1 MRENDNNG
9 DDDIL
14 GLLAPRSV
22 AILGA
27 SDNPIK
33 AGGRPIDYLR
43 RHGFAGRVYPVN
55 PNRAQIQGLPAYP
68 ELAALPDA
76 PDVVVVSV
84 AGQEV
89 EQAIEH
95 CLAVHARAA
104 VIYSSGFAEL
114 GEAGAV
120 QQRRLVERARAGGLR
135 LFGPNTQGVA
145 NFRDGAILHFSTMIN
160 EERGQDGPVAIV
172 SQSGAGSSIVY
183 GGLRRKGIGV
193 RYMVATGNEADITAA
208 EVLRA
213 VAADPDIRVLL
224 LYIESL
230 KDPAVLAQAARIAHQ
245 RDIPILAVKAGRT
258 QAGQLTAS
266 SHTGALAGE
275 DALADAFLRQH
286 GIQRVADFR
295 ELVEYSQVFA
305 GGQRPRGRKVVA
317 ISNSGATCVLA
328 ADAAEDQG
336 LDLCQFEGAGAAAL
350 KAVLPPYVSARNPID
365 MTTALLGQPH
375 IYGQTLEVVAA
386 QRQADMIYVGFPI
399 GGEGY
404 DFPGFSAQTGRFAA
418 ASGVPVAVSAN
429 QEWVAQA
436 FRAHGVPVFDS
447 ERAAM
452 RALGMAAR
460 HVQLNAAALAAPPA
474 IPPAWPDGI
483 AAATHSLDEVES
495 LAALAEAGL
504 PVVAHRLC
512 KSEDDVRR
520 ALAELGAP
528 VVAKGVSPDITHK
541 SELGLVR
548 LGLAGE
554 AQALAA
560 YAELDRILRGL
571 AASEGVRHGG
581 VLLARQQR
589 GAFELAVG
597 AHIDAIYGPVV
608 MVGQGG
614 VLVEAIDDVQ
624 FLCAPFSAA
633 QAREAIGRLRIARAF
648 GALRGLAAVDVDAL
662 ARLLAR
668 LGDWMVQAQGR
679 VRSVDANPVMVMRGD
694 AAPVLVDAVVIRT
707 GERAG
712 EAS

>member
-1 MRENDNNG
+1 MSDN
-9 DDDIL
+9 IL
-14 GLLAPRSV
+14 ELLAPRSV

-33 AGGRPIDYLR
+33 AGGRPIDYMR
-43 RHGFAGRVYPVN
+43 RYGFAGRVYPVN
-55 PNRAQIQGLPAYP
+55 PNRAQIQGLQAYP

-89 EQAIEH
+89 EQAIDQ
-95 CLAVHARAA
+95 CLAIHARAA

-114 GEAGAV
+114 GEAGAA

-160 EERGQDGPVAIV
+160 EEAGQDGPVAIV

-230 KDPAVLAQAARIAHQ
+230 KDPAVLAQAARVAHQ

-295 ELVEYSQVFA
+295 ELVEYSQVFI

-336 LDLCQFEGAGAAAL
+336 LALCQFEGDGETAL
-350 KAVLPPYVSARNPID
+350 KAVLPSFVSARNPID

-404 DFPGFSAQTGRFAA
+404 DFAGFSAQTGRFAS

-436 FRAHGVPVFDS
+436 FRAQGVPVFDS

-452 RALGMAAR
+452 RALGMLAR
-460 HVQLNAAALAAPPA
+460 HAAVNAAALAEPAALPPVFAKDNAAPNV
-474 IPPAWPDGI
+474 
-483 AAATHSLDEVES
+483 SLDEVAS
-495 LAALAEAGL
+495 LAALAQAGL
-504 PVVAHRLC
+504 PVVQHRLC
-512 KSEDDVRR
+512 RSADDVRR
-520 ALAELGAP
+520 ALAELGTP

-548 LGLAGE
+548 LGLADE

-560 YAELDRILRGL
+560 FHDLDRVLRGL
-571 AASEGVRHGG
+571 SASQGIGHGG

-597 AHIDAIYGPVV
+597 AHIDDVYGPVV

-624 FLCAPFSAA
+624 FLVAPFNAT

-648 GALRGLAAVDVDAL
+648 GALRGMAAVDVDAL
-662 ARLLAR
+662 AQMLVR
-668 LGDWMVQAQGR
+668 LGDWMAQAQGQ
-679 VRSVDANPVMVMRGD
+679 VRSVDANPVMVSRAGV
-694 AAPVLVDAVVIRT
+694 APVLVDAVVIR
-707 GERAG
+707 AG
-712 EAS
+712 ETS

>member
-1 MRENDNNG
+1 MSDNM
-9 DDDIL
+9 L
-14 GLLAPRSV
+14 ELLAPRSV

-33 AGGRPIDYLR
+33 AGGRPIDYMR
-43 RHGFAGRVYPVN
+43 RYGFAGRVYPVN
-55 PNRAQIQGLPAYP
+55 PKRAQIQGLQAYP

-89 EQAIEH
+89 EQAIDQ
-95 CLAVHARAA
+95 CLAINARAA

-114 GEAGAV
+114 GEAGAA

-160 EERGQDGPVAIV
+160 EEAGQDGPVAIV

-213 VAADPDIRVLL
+213 VADDPDIRVLL

-230 KDPAVLAQAARIAHQ
+230 KDPAVLAQAARVAHQ

-275 DALADAFLRQH
+275 DALADAFLRQN

-295 ELVEYSQVFA
+295 ELVEYSQVFI

-336 LDLCQFEGAGAAAL
+336 LALCQFAGDGQAAL
-350 KAVLPPYVSARNPID
+350 KAVLPSFVSARNPID

-404 DFPGFSAQTGRFAA
+404 DFADFSAQTGRFAS

-436 FRAHGVPVFDS
+436 FRAQGVPVFDS

-452 RALGMAAR
+452 RALGMLAR
-460 HVQLNAAALAAPPA
+460 HVEVNAAALAEPAALPPVFAKDNAAPNV
-474 IPPAWPDGI
+474 
-483 AAATHSLDEVES
+483 SLDEVAS
-495 LAALAEAGL
+495 LAALAQAGL
-504 PVVAHRLC
+504 PVVQHRLC
-512 KSEDDVRR
+512 RSADDVRR
-520 ALAELGAP
+520 ALGELGTP

-554 AQALAA
+554 TQALAA
-560 YAELDRILRGL
+560 FHDLDRVLRGL
-571 AASEGVRHGG
+571 SASQGIHHGG

-597 AHIDAIYGPVV
+597 AHIDDVYGPVV

-624 FLCAPFSAA
+624 FLVAPFNAT

-648 GALRGLAAVDVDAL
+648 GALRGMAAVDVDAL
-662 ARLLAR
+662 AQMLVR
-668 LGDWMVQAQGR
+668 LGDWMVQAQGQ
-679 VRSVDANPVMVMRGD
+679 VRSVDANPVMVSRAGV
-694 AAPVLVDAVVIRT
+694 APVLVDAVVIRA
-707 GERAG
+707 GER
-712 EAS
+712 S